1 MGLKLIGLP
10 SGLKVYMDANI
21 FLYSAFKHPAFGD
34 NCREFLIKV
43 DEGGVTGCVSD
54 FVLNEVFHKL
64 MIAEVVKKFK
74 KTSKE
79 AVAYIKRNSEVI
91 SNLDIIW
98 REMDIIESSNI
109 IILKNESSVFPD
121 FVEISR
127 IYNLMATDA
136 MHVSV
141 MKKHGITNIATND
154 RDFERVEWLKVWK
167 P

>member
-74 KTSKE
+74 KTAKE

-91 SNLDIIW
+91 SNLEIIW

-154 RDFERVEWLKVWK
+154 RDFERVEWLNVWK

>member
-1 MGLKLIGLP
+1 MGLKLDDLP
-10 SGLKVYMDANI
+10 SGMKVYIDTNI
-21 FLYSAFKHPAFGD
+21 FLYSAFKHPVFGD
-34 NCREFLIKV
+34 ECREFFIKI
-43 DEGGVTGCVSD
+43 DEGGMTGCVSD

-64 MIAEVVKKFK
+64 MIAEVAKKFK
-74 KTSKE
+74 KAAKE
-79 AVAYIKRNSEVI
+79 TVKYIKRNPEVI
-91 SNLDIIW
+91 SNLAVVW
-98 REMDIIESSNI
+98 REMDIIDNSNI
-109 IILKNESSVFPD
+109 IILEDKFSLFPD

-154 RDFERVEWLKVWK
+154 RDFKRIEWLNIWK

>member
-1 MGLKLIGLP
+1 MGLMLSDLP
-10 SGLKVYMDANI
+10 SGIKVYIDTNI

-34 NCREFLIKV
+34 HCREFLIKM
-43 DEGGVTGCVSD
+43 DEGEITGYVSD
-54 FVLNEVFHKL
+54 FVLNEIFHKL
-64 MIAEVVKKFK
+64 MVAEVVKKFK
-74 KTSKE
+74 KTAKE
-79 AVAYIKRNSEVI
+79 AVTYIKRNSEVI
-91 SNLDIIW
+91 SKLEIVW

-109 IILKNESSVFPD
+109 SILEGESSLFPD

-136 MHVSV
+136 MHASV

-154 RDFERVEWLKVWK
+154 NDFKRVEWLKVWK

>member
-74 KTSKE
+74 RN
-79 AVAYIKRNSEVI
+79 KRGGY
-91 SNLDIIW
+91 L
-98 REMDIIESSNI
+98 
-109 IILKNESSVFPD
+109 
-121 FVEISR
+121 
-127 IYNLMATDA
+127 Y
-136 MHVSV
+136 
-141 MKKHGITNIATND
+141 KKK
-154 RDFERVEWLKVWK
+154 F
-167 P
+167 

>member
-1 MGLKLIGLP
+1 MGLKFGDLP
-10 SGLKVYMDANI
+10 SGTRVYIDTNI
-21 FLYSAFKHPAFGD
+21 FLYSAFKHPVFGD
-34 NCREFLIKV
+34 DCREFFIRV
-43 DEGGVTGCVSD
+43 DEGEMTGCVSD

-74 KTSKE
+74 KAAKE
-79 AVAYIKRNSEVI
+79 AVTYIKRNPEVI
-91 SNLDIIW
+91 SNLEVVW

-109 IILKNESSVFPD
+109 IILEDKFSLFPD

-141 MKKHGITNIATND
+141 IKKHGITNIATND
-154 RDFERVEWLKVWK
+154 RDFERIEWLNVWK

>member
-1 MGLKLIGLP
+1 MGLKLSGLP
-10 SGLKVYMDANI
+10 SGSKIYVDANI

-34 NCREFLIKV
+34 DCRKFLIKV

-74 KTSKE
+74 KTAKE
-79 AVAYIKRNSEVI
+79 AVAHIKRNSEVI
-91 SNLDIIW
+91 SNLEIIW

-154 RDFERVEWLKVWK
+154 RDFKRVEWLKVWK

>member
-1 MGLKLIGLP
+1 MGLKLGDLP
-10 SGLKVYMDANI
+10 SETEIYVDANI
-21 FLYSAFKHPAFGD
+21 FLYSAFKHPTFGD
-34 NCREFLIKV
+34 NCREFLIKM
-43 DEGGVTGCVSD
+43 DEGGITGCASD

-74 KTSKE
+74 KTTKE
-79 AVAYIKRNSEVI
+79 VVTYIKRNSEVI
-91 SNLDIIW
+91 SNLEIIW
-98 REMDIIESSNI
+98 REMDIIESSNV
-109 IILKNESSVFPD
+109 IILEDRSSLFPD

-127 IYNLMATDA
+127 MYNLMATDA

-154 RDFERVEWLKVWK
+154 RDFERIEWLNVWK

>member
-74 KTSKE
+74 KTAKE

-91 SNLDIIW
+91 SNLEIIW